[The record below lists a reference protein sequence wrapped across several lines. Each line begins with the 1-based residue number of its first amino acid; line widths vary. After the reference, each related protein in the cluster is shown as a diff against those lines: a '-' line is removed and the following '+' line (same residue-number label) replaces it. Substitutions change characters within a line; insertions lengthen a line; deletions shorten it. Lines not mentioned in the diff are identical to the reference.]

1 MGRGVAGGP
10 RGPHTL
16 AARTAVDAKRPA
28 GLRPG
33 KGGHPP
39 DRASGSGA
47 ELAVVYHLQGPGVRQ
62 GRAAEPPPVHK
73 PGGRIRFVDLTGVP
87 GGGHRDEAL
96 REGVGDAPTRP
107 AAGGGDAAGLQGAL
121 PHPPARRALPE
132 AGVALRRTSGR
143 PGDTP
148 DKGRAH
154 LRTLGELADG
164 LSEYHDPLW
173 KGCEVPRAL
182 CDRDAIAARGRG
194 PAAEAG
200 EKPRPNAAPV
210 CGRDEP
216 PRSGASSA
224 APREP
229 CGGPPIHPEGCRT
242 SPGSERRIRGGP
254 HADHRPHAS
263 GHAQAVP
270 GLWPPANEGGRC
282 RAGKRRASPP
292 RIDQLGWEAPTA
304 KSLGVSDAE
313 LYAETRRMQG
323 LPPVATLPDGRQ
335 WPLHLKRTTPLD
347 LAAVREM
354 PTAHSRTKRFLE
366 QAIQYMN
373 PRRFVGLRTSR
384 TVRTASLPLA
394 DVLRAVGMGKFERC
408 DWQPR
413 HPASRRPLPEGVRGV
428 NTFSVPEM
436 KGRRRLI
443 TEPHLNAL
451 VSKRELPK
459 VEHPTRQWR
468 RQELRYARYMF
479 QLDFVTFYDAIPLPE
494 EMRNTFVFRARDHVL
509 YRCCTL
515 PTGARWSV
523 AVGQAVT
530 WTIVDI
536 DTPVTVFTMID
547 NMLIA
552 AREGQERAFL
562 SAVRRILARI
572 RTANLLTS
580 PDRETVAA
588 MSDEELLSLARAD
601 NTFLGEDFHWNGSE
615 RVVRNALKTVAKLK
629 LALRATRF
637 SCRSF
642 ASLASL
648 VMYAMHTTRLN
659 PAEAFPLQQAYR
671 AMFRLVERGRD
682 WDDEVPY
689 VGSNVLACL
698 QSVGGRLVEN
708 EWWRIADRTAAT
720 YEDGTYDAICF
731 TDASADGWGAVVRY
745 ANGTTDALQQR
756 WATDLHPK
764 GRVGEGSPRTRVP
777 DPLPNDEYFTAKHS
791 AHAEP
796 RAAMLCLQYLMAHGL
811 AARRGPT
818 MRMAVVT
825 DHFAIVRA
833 QRKHNGFG
841 GIGRGYCLNRLY
853 AYTTALYFTERVRV
867 VFFYIAGQVNPADEL
882 SRNFADDGGTTRG

>member
-16 AARTAVDAKRPA
+16 AARTAVDAERPA

-73 PGGRIRFVDLTGVP
+73 PGGRIRFIDLTGVP
-87 GGGHRDEAL
+87 GGGHRGEAL

-107 AAGGGDAAGLQGAL
+107 AAGGGDAEGLQGAL

-154 LRTLGELADG
+154 LHTLGELADG

-200 EKPRPNAAPV
+200 EEPRPNAAPV

-216 PRSGASSA
+216 PRSAASSA

-229 CGGPPIHPEGCRT
+229 CGGPPVHPEGRRPL
-242 SPGSERRIRGGP
+242 PGSERRIRGGP

-292 RIDQLGWEAPTA
+292 RIGQLGWEAPTA

-313 LYAETRRMQG
+313 LYVETRRMQG
-323 LPPVATLPDGRQ
+323 LPPVATLPDARQ
-335 WPLHLKRTTPLD
+335 WPLHLKHTTPLD

-384 TVRTASLPLA
+384 TVKTASLPLA
-394 DVLRAVGMGKFERC
+394 DVLRAVEMGKFECC

-451 VSKRELPK
+451 VSKQELPK

-479 QLDFVTFYDAIPLPE
+479 QLDFVAFYDAIPLPE
-494 EMRNTFVFRARDHVL
+494 EMRNKFVFRARDHVL

-515 PTGARWSV
+515 PAGARWSV

-547 NMLIA
+547 NMLIGARGAGACVSIRGA
-552 AREGQERAFL
+552 AHPSPHPDGEPPHLPGSRDRGGHVGRGAAILGTGRQHVPGRGLPLERERAGGTQRAQDGGQVETGAPSDALLMPVFRVPGVAGHVRHAHDAPEPGGGVPL
-562 SAVRRILARI
+562 GAGVPSHVSARGPRPGLGRRGALCGVERPRMPPIDRRTPGRERVVDDRGQDRGQLRGWHVRRHLLHGRVGRRVGSGGAVRERHHRRSAAEVGHGLAPERSRRRRPATHAGAGPAAERRILHRQALGARGATG
-572 RTANLLTS
+572 RDAVPAV
-580 PDRETVAA
+580 PDG
-588 MSDEELLSLARAD
+588 ARAGREKGPD
-601 NTFLGEDFHWNGSE
+601 HAHGGGHGPLCDCAG
-615 RVVRNALKTVAKLK
+615 A
-629 LALRATRF
+629 
-637 SCRSF
+637 
-642 ASLASL
+642 
-648 VMYAMHTTRLN
+648 
-659 PAEAFPLQQAYR
+659 AEAQRLRRHRQRVLPEPPVRVHDGPLLYR
-671 AMFRLVERGRD
+671 ARAG
-682 WDDEVPY
+682 
-689 VGSNVLACL
+689 GVL
-698 QSVGGRLVEN
+698 
-708 EWWRIADRTAAT
+708 
-720 YEDGTYDAICF
+720 
-731 TDASADGWGAVVRY
+731 
-745 ANGTTDALQQR
+745 
-756 WATDLHPK
+756 LHRRP
-764 GRVGEGSPRTRVP
+764 G
-777 DPLPNDEYFTAKHS
+777 
-791 AHAEP
+791 EP
-796 RAAMLCLQYLMAHGL
+796 RG
-811 AARRGPT
+811 
-818 MRMAVVT
+818 
-825 DHFAIVRA
+825 
-833 QRKHNGFG
+833 
-841 GIGRGYCLNRLY
+841 
-853 AYTTALYFTERVRV
+853 
-867 VFFYIAGQVNPADEL
+867 
-882 SRNFADDGGTTRG
+882 